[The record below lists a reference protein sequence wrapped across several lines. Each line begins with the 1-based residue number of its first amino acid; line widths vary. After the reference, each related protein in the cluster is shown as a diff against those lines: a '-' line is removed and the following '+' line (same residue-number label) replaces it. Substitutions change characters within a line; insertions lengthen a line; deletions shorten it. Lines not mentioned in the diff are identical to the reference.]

1 MIWNMNLLLKG
12 AFSLVEIKK
21 AMLGETQVNK
31 IYCGLDLVFE
41 AAAIDATA
49 PTTSIRPYDAIGNPT
64 NTYTD
69 AQTIYL
75 DTNELADTYYTLD
88 GSTPTTASTHYT
100 GNGILIDA
108 TKTIK
113 YFSVDTSGNVETV
126 KSLTYTINTQPTIP
140 AYPRYFRFIGYGDN
154 VSAATTRLVEL
165 QVMYGATN
173 LLLNKLP
180 ISGEAVSTGGT
191 IDKVTDGDT
200 TMAGYP
206 IWWNGAGIP
215 TLTYDLGDW
224 YDISKINV
232 WMFSKDTDQRQTK
245 FMLQV
250 SADNAAWFTVVDYS
264 TNTTVQPSTGWAF
277 TV

>member
-1 MIWNMNLLLKG
+1 M
-12 AFSLVEIKK
+12 
-21 AMLGETQVNK
+21 
-31 IYCGLDLVFE
+31 
-41 AAAIDATA
+41 
-49 PTTSIRPYDAIGNPT
+49 
-64 NTYTD
+64 
-69 AQTIYL
+69 
-75 DTNELADTYYTLD
+75 
-88 GSTPTTASTHYT
+88 
-100 GNGILIDA
+100 
-108 TKTIK
+108 
-113 YFSVDTSGNVETV
+113 

-215 TLTYDLGDW
+215 TLTYDLGD
-224 YDISKINV
+224 YTIY
-232 WMFSKDTDQRQTK
+232 FSATEPLGGPEESHTYPLRNLTFQE
-245 FMLQV
+245 
-250 SADNAAWFTVVDYS
+250 YS
-264 TNTTVQPSTGWAF
+264 VTNW
-277 TV
+277 